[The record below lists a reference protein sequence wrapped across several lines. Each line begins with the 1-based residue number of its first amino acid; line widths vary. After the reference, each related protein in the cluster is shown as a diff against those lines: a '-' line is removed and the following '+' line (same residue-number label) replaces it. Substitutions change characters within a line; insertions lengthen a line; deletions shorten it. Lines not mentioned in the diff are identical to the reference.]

1 MVNTIRTLMTKAEKR
16 LDQKSLD
23 VSYENNSVIPSE
35 LINALRDPKN
45 YELEIEVNDILE
57 SKNLTH
63 SEKSFI
69 ELRMEGMTMEE
80 ISVDLGE
87 SAYKVRAGLR
97 EKFTEIGTDEETT

>member
-1 MVNTIRTLMTKAEKR
+1 MSIKDKL
-16 LDQKSLD
+16 KSG
-23 VSYENNSVIPSE
+23 ENVYGTWCVIPSPEVINIISKSE

-45 YELEIEVNDILE
+45 YESEVEVNDVLE

-97 EKFTEIGTDEETT
+97 EKFTEIGTDEEIT